1 MGAGRTKNNGSAF
14 YWAAPVAFMARWP
27 AVVRQAKRAGVIFS
41 VSREFREA
49 TQRLQVL
56 RVEVQRFSAYS
67 SVSPSEK

>member
-14 YWAAPVAFMARWP
+14 YWAAPVAFIARWP
-27 AVVRQAKRAGVIFS
+27 AVVRQAKRASVIFS

-49 TQRLQVL
+49 KQHLLVL
-56 RVEVQRFSAYS
+56 LEEAQRFSVYS